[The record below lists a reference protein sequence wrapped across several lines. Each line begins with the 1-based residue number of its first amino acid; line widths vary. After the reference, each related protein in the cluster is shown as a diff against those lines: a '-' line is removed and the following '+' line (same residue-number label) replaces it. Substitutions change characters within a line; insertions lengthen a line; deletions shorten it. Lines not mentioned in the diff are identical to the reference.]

1 MNAPLRPMVHS
12 WIDES
17 FKVNEAFK
25 ATKVTASSYTH
36 FYSFLTFP
44 STLEGTFP
52 VNVVANDKFLYW
64 SPDLQVQKAP
74 YTVQL
79 DFDEPVSFNAFV
91 AQEYIRLGQ
100 RVAKWNVEILENDQY
115 VEIASATTI
124 GYKRILPFD
133 KTFTTTS
140 VRMNIQEVLGDTTP
154 SITSIGLYNTIV
166 V

>member
-25 ATKVTASSYTH
+25 AAKVTASSYTH

-79 DFDEPVSFNAFV
+79 DFNEPVSFNAW
-91 AQEYIRLGQ
+91 
-100 RVAKWNVEILENDQY
+100 AK
-115 VEIASATTI
+115 ATS
-124 GYKRILPFD
+124 GRI
-133 KTFTTTS
+133 
-140 VRMNIQEVLGDTTP
+140 P
-154 SITSIGLYNTIV
+154 SRAPSS
-166 V
+166 